1 MAQEDGAALIEGL
14 PIQSAPQRTSVA
26 VPRLRTANRRQVAL
40 RAVDLET
47 LVADEHRVRLVWSFV
62 EGLDL
67 AALYSTIK
75 AVEGQPGHPPADPR
89 ILLALWLYATV
100 QGIGSARELARLCE
114 EHIAFQWLCGGVGM
128 NAKTLAD
135 FRVAHGAALEQ
146 LLADSFTALLRI
158 GAAKLDR
165 VAQDGVRVRAAAGAA
180 SFRRHS
186 TLEVCRQEA
195 EERVRRLRAELE
207 QDPGAASRRQVAA
220 RHRAADDRARRVKQ
234 ALAVTETLQAQQQEQ
249 ARQRA
254 EREARKAALAQPD
267 EAKPIPPKPEAE
279 KEPRASTTDAEARVM
294 KMADGG
300 FRPAYNVQFASDTT
314 SGAIAGVAV
323 DNSGSELGKMAPMSE
338 ALGEHYGQRPGEH
351 LADGGYA
358 KLDDIKALAEAGVTA
373 YVPVPT
379 PRDKT
384 RDPHAPQQADAP
396 AIADWRERMGT
407 EQAKEIYKERA
418 ATAECSNAQ
427 ARNRGLRQFVVRG
440 LDKVRNI
447 AVWQPV
453 GNSVCEAITNA
464 KERIMPSKA
473 KKVDRDVAKLPS
485 IPKAL
490 VDLFLTGPMTGEAIN
505 EAGIAFKKALIEA
518 SLNAEL
524 SHHLGYARGSDKS
537 APLTNHRNGSTR
549 KTVLTGDGKVLIE
562 TPRDREGSFEP
573 LRCRNT
579 RVVSPP

>member
-1 MAQEDGAALIEGL
+1 MAQEDGVALIEGL

-26 VPRLRTANRRQVAL
+26 LPRLRTANRRQVAL

-128 NAKTLAD
+128 NAKTLGGLPGGAWRGAGAVAGRQLH
-135 FRVAHGAALEQ
+135 RVAE
-146 LLADSFTALLRI
+146 
-158 GAAKLDR
+158 DR
-165 VAQDGVRVRAAAGAA
+165 RGEAGSRRPGWRAGA
-180 SFRRHS
+180 
-186 TLEVCRQEA
+186 CRCRGGVVPPAQHVGGLPA
-195 EERVRRLRAELE
+195 GGGRA
-207 QDPGAASRRQVAA
+207 GAPAA
-220 RHRAADDRARRVKQ
+220 RRTRAGPWRGKP
-234 ALAVTETLQAQQQEQ
+234 ALAVTETLQAQQREQ
-249 ARQRA
+249 AHQRA

-323 DNSGSELGKMAPMSE
+323 DNSGSDMGKMAPMSE

-447 AVWQPV
+447 AVWHALTH
-453 GNSVCEAITNA
+453 NMVCGWRLA
-464 KERIMPSKA
+464 
-473 KKVDRDVAKLPS
+473 
-485 IPKAL
+485 
-490 VDLFLTGPMTGEAIN
+490 
-505 EAGIAFKKALIEA
+505 AG
-518 SLNAEL
+518 
-524 SHHLGYARGSDKS
+524 
-537 APLTNHRNGSTR
+537 
-549 KTVLTGDGKVLIE
+549 
-562 TPRDREGSFEP
+562 
-573 LRCRNT
+573 
-579 RVVSPP
+579 

>member
-1 MAQEDGAALIEGL
+1 MLLAAERSSRTPAQSLKCFVAPADFASQRESGWLESAWGTSWCCRNGAGRWCGADRRIADPVGAAADERCT
-14 PIQSAPQRTSVA
+14 SAASHGKPAAGGTSCRGPRDPCCGRTSGA
-26 VPRLRTANRRQVAL
+26 PGLELRRRAGRCSV
-40 RAVDLET
+40 
-47 LVADEHRVRLVWSFV
+47 
-62 EGLDL
+62 
-67 AALYSTIK
+67 
-75 AVEGQPGHPPADPR
+75 
-89 ILLALWLYATV
+89 V
-100 QGIGSARELARLCE
+100 QHDQGGGGSARASAGRPAHPAGAVAVCNRARDRQCPRTGAAVRGAYRLPVAVRWRRHERQDAGGLPGGAWRGAGAVAGRQLHRVAEDRRGEAGSRRPGWRAGACR
-114 EHIAFQWLCGGVGM
+114 CRGGV
-128 NAKTLAD
+128 
-135 FRVAHGAALEQ
+135 VPP
-146 LLADSFTALLRI
+146 
-158 GAAKLDR
+158 
-165 VAQDGVRVRAAAGAA
+165 AQHVGGLPAGGGSAGAA
-180 SFRRHS
+180 
-186 TLEVCRQEA
+186 
-195 EERVRRLRAELE
+195 
-207 QDPGAASRRQVAA
+207 AA

-234 ALAVTETLQAQQQEQ
+234 ALAVTETLQAQQREQ
-249 ARQRA
+249 AHQRA

-323 DNSGSELGKMAPMSE
+323 DNSGSDMGKMAPMSE

-384 RDPHAPQQADAP
+384 RDRHAPQQADAP

-447 AVWQPV
+447 AVWHALTH
-453 GNSVCEAITNA
+453 NMVCGWRLA
-464 KERIMPSKA
+464 
-473 KKVDRDVAKLPS
+473 
-485 IPKAL
+485 
-490 VDLFLTGPMTGEAIN
+490 
-505 EAGIAFKKALIEA
+505 AG
-518 SLNAEL
+518 
-524 SHHLGYARGSDKS
+524 
-537 APLTNHRNGSTR
+537 
-549 KTVLTGDGKVLIE
+549 
-562 TPRDREGSFEP
+562 
-573 LRCRNT
+573 
-579 RVVSPP
+579 

>member
-14 PIQSAPQRTSVA
+14 PIQSAPQRTSGA
-26 VPRLRTANRRQVAL
+26 LPRLRTANRRQVAL

-62 EGLDL
+62 EGRDL

-234 ALAVTETLQAQQQEQ
+234 AQAQQREQ
-249 ARQRA
+249 AHQRA

-294 KMADGG
+294 KIADGG

-323 DNSGSELGKMAPMSE
+323 DNSGSDMGKMAPMSE

-384 RDPHAPQQADAP
+384 RDRHAPQQADAP

-407 EQAKEIYKERA
+407 EQAKEIYKER
-418 ATAECSNAQ
+418 
-427 ARNRGLRQFVVRG
+427 
-440 LDKVRNI
+440 
-447 AVWQPV
+447 
-453 GNSVCEAITNA
+453 
-464 KERIMPSKA
+464 
-473 KKVDRDVAKLPS
+473 
-485 IPKAL
+485 
-490 VDLFLTGPMTGEAIN
+490 
-505 EAGIAFKKALIEA
+505 
-518 SLNAEL
+518 
-524 SHHLGYARGSDKS
+524 
-537 APLTNHRNGSTR
+537 
-549 KTVLTGDGKVLIE
+549 
-562 TPRDREGSFEP
+562 
-573 LRCRNT
+573 
-579 RVVSPP
+579 

>member
-1 MAQEDGAALIEGL
+1 MAQEDGAALIEEL
-14 PIQSAPQRTSVA
+14 PIQSAPQRASVA
-26 VPRLRTANRRQVAL
+26 LPRLRTADRRQVAL

-47 LVADEHRVRLVWSFV
+47 LLADDHRVRLVWSFV

-75 AVEGQPGHPPADPR
+75 AVEGRPGHPPADPR
-89 ILLALWLYATV
+89 ILLGLWLYATV

-135 FRVAHGAALEQ
+135 FRVAHGAVLEQ
-146 LLADSFTALLRI
+146 LLADSFAALLKIR
-158 GAAKLDR
+158 AAKLDR

-195 EERVRRLRAELE
+195 EERVRWLRAELE

-220 RHRAADDRARRVKQ
+220 RQRAADDRARRVKQ
-234 ALAVTETLQAQQQEQ
+234 ALAVTETLRAQQQER
-249 ARQRA
+249 ARQRV
-254 EREARKAALAQPD
+254 EREARKPAVAQPD
-267 EAKPIPPKPEAE
+267 EAKPEKPKLEVE

-323 DNSGSELGKMAPMSE
+323 DNSGSDMGKMAPMSE
-338 ALGEHYGQRPGEH
+338 ALAEHYGQRPGEH

-407 EQAKEIYKERA
+407 EQATEIYKERA

-447 AVWQPV
+447 AVWHALTH
-453 GNSVCEAITNA
+453 NMVCGWRLA
-464 KERIMPSKA
+464 
-473 KKVDRDVAKLPS
+473 VA
-485 IPKAL
+485 
-490 VDLFLTGPMTGEAIN
+490 
-505 EAGIAFKKALIEA
+505 
-518 SLNAEL
+518 
-524 SHHLGYARGSDKS
+524 
-537 APLTNHRNGSTR
+537 
-549 KTVLTGDGKVLIE
+549 
-562 TPRDREGSFEP
+562 
-573 LRCRNT
+573 
-579 RVVSPP
+579 